1 MILNAFTPNAPLWA
15 TVLFTRKGSGGSGL
29 WVGVFAWDP
38 DKEQPVPDLQERVVL
53 DPAFGEAQIWTYDK
67 SVRGK
72 CYEELLKLFNHM
84 LLDIPEDFDLPALV
98 DANEAIV
105 YDYNN
110 KQIFSKTH
118 PLINGKPVVRP
129 SNGKI
134 SEQGRWLSQADQY
147 AKGPE
152 GETEGPSGLSFL

>member
-1 MILNAFTPNAPLWA
+1 MILNAFVPSETLWA
-15 TVLFTRKGSGGSGL
+15 TVLFTRKGSGKSL

-38 DKEQPVPDLQERVVL
+38 SQERPVPELQERVVL

-67 SVRGK
+67 PGEPGK
-72 CYEELLKLFNHM
+72 CYEELLKLFNHT

-110 KQIFSKTH
+110 KQIFSKAH
-118 PLINGKPVVRP
+118 PLISGKPIVRP
-129 SNGKI
+129 SEGQV
-134 SEQGRWLSQADQY
+134 SDMGRWLSQADQY